1 MAATVGCATGG
12 DRRRCW
18 WFTVASGVVFLLS
31 LSFIFHSLLRF
42 FFLLLSAFTFSF
54 LFFLCSSLPSLFCS
68 PHLSRALPCIYRK
81 NRGDRGRGRPLC
93 SHPKNCPRNTPPPSS
108 PTRRKL
114 RASGVGR
121 RLFEREL
128 AVENRGRKNLL
139 LPLLR
144 ASRGRRKVT
153 VPFKTAPFWYFFLIV
168 HETASFWAKRAISFK
183 RKRRKKC
190 VRVHIGPQ
198 FVICSIES

>member
-1 MAATVGCATGG
+1 ML
-12 DRRRCW
+12 
-18 WFTVASGVVFLLS
+18 FFFSLS
-31 LSFIFHSLLRF
+31 LLFFILFSASF
-42 FFLLLSAFTFSF
+42 FF
-54 LFFLCSSLPSLFCS
+54 FFRPSPSLFSSFSALFCPLFS
-68 PHLSRALPCIYRK
+68 VPPHLSRALPCIYRK
-81 NRGDRGRGRPLC
+81 NRGDRSRGRPLC
-93 SHPKNCPRNTPPPSS
+93 SHPKNGPRNTPPPSS

-153 VPFKTAPFWYFFLIV
+153 VPFKTAPFWSFFFFFLIV
-168 HETASFWAKRAISFK
+168 HETASFWAKRAVSFK